1 MCRLKKHSNPMSDN
15 GTKLGEIKSKQANY
29 EAISGANTLILFQAF
44 MGTPWCCNTKCDGV
58 CSYFK
63 SGM

>member
-1 MCRLKKHSNPMSDN
+1 MFRLKKHSNLMSDN
-15 GTKLGEIKSKQANY
+15 GKKLGEIRSKQANY
-29 EAISGANTLILFQAF
+29 EAISGADILILFQTF
-44 MGTPWCCNTKCDGV
+44 MGTPWCCNTKCDCV